1 MKPIRWMR
9 AATHGQQLYN
19 LESELEIQSG
29 DTYVLPMG
37 SSQSSE
43 LGISPIAPWL

>member
-9 AATHGQQLYN
+9 AATHGQQLYS
-19 LESELEIQSG
+19 LESEHEIQLG
-29 DTYVLPMG
+29 DNYELSMG